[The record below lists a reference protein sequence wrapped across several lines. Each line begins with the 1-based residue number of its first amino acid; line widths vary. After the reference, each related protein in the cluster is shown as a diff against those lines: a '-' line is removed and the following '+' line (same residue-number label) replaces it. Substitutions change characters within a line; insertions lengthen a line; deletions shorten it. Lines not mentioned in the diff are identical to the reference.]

1 MITTNIIIAVGV
13 GMVVEHF
20 TGVFGKVWGFV
31 VGMFGK

>member
-20 TGVFGKVWGFV
+20 LGVFGKVFGFIA
-31 VGMFGK
+31 GMFSK

>member
-20 TGVFGKVWGFV
+20 LGLFGKVWGFV
-31 VGMFGK
+31 AGMFGK